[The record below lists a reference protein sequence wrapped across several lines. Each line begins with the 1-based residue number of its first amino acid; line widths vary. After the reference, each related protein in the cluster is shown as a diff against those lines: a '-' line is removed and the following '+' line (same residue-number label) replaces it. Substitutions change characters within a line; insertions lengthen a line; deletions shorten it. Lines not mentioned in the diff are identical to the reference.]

1 VLAGVDEAE
10 GGCWKVRAQ
19 GQEGVQGCDC
29 G

>member
-10 GGCWKVRAQ
+10 GGCWEVRAEGEQ
-19 GQEGVQGCDC
+19 GVQGRDC